1 MGTDSSKINIGIVKI
16 ILEWLNTPFS
26 GESHR
31 CWLSPITYYLSAML
45 LQVKNETVL

>member
-1 MGTDSSKINIGIVKI
+1 MDIESSKINIGIVKI
-16 ILEWLNTPFS
+16 ILEWLNTPLS

-31 CWLSPITYYLSAML
+31 CWVSPITYYLSAIV